1 MVKAVTI
8 TFTAITK
15 TIKNGNEYLFNQDA
29 QSIKKLCK
37 IKSFGRTYNRFS
49 IYQDSNSRRQ
59 KKTPIQWAKEF
70 TTLRALQV

>member
-37 IKSFGRTYNRFS
+37 I
-49 IYQDSNSRRQ
+49 
-59 KKTPIQWAKEF
+59 
-70 TTLRALQV
+70 